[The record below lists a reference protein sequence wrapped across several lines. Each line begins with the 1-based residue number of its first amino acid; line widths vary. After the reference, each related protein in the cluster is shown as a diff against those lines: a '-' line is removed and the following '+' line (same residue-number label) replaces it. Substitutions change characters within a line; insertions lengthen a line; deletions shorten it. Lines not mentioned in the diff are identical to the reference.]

1 MREPRHDVAF
11 FAPYIGPLLTG
22 AGTTGGGE
30 TQVLLLAR
38 ELASRGHRVAVATF
52 GDATLPAAHGGIDVL
67 RLPPPQRGAPLSR
80 LAWRAR
86 LPWELWRALDAKV
99 LVQRAAGSA
108 TGLVGLV
115 ARLRGRR
122 FVYASASDMDFD
134 FGRMAANARELR
146 LFGLGLRLADG
157 LVVQSEAQ
165 HMLARERLQRD
176 AEVVPSLAEPA
187 SGPREQPEALLW
199 MGRFAPYKRPLAFLD
214 LAARVPRARFR
225 IVGGPSP
232 IDPELAAEVR
242 RRAAALDNVELL
254 AAVPRDEVLSL
265 VRRAVAIVSTSEFEG
280 MPNVFLEGWAHGVP
294 ALALSHDPGGV
305 LDAGSV
311 GWVAAGDLERM
322 ARLAGEAWD
331 RRGDAIAIAEACRA
345 HVAARHSPAAVA
357 ARWERVL
364 FPSAGA
370 QAGDDAPPPGRW

>member
-1 MREPRHDVAF
+1 
-11 FAPYIGPLLTG
+11 
-22 AGTTGGGE
+22 
-30 TQVLLLAR
+30 
-38 ELASRGHRVAVATF
+38 
-52 GDATLPAAHGGIDVL
+52 
-67 RLPPPQRGAPLSR
+67 
-80 LAWRAR
+80 
-86 LPWELWRALDAKV
+86 
-99 LVQRAAGSA
+99 
-108 TGLVGLV
+108 
-115 ARLRGRR
+115 
-122 FVYASASDMDFD
+122 
-134 FGRMAANARELR
+134 
-146 LFGLGLRLADG
+146 
-157 LVVQSEAQ
+157 
-165 HMLARERLQRD
+165 MLARERLQRD

-214 LAARVPRARFR
+214 LAARVRVRGSGSSAGPRRSTR
-225 IVGGPSP
+225 SWPPRCGG
-232 IDPELAAEVR
+232 AR
-242 RRAAALDNVELL
+242 RRSTTSSCSRRRPAT
-254 AAVPRDEVLSL
+254 RSLSL